1 MAAGARQSRYGKHY
15 SLGGEDQPAA
25 RTSLITPY
33 QRAWHNGACH
43 RHCRSERH
51 RQTKGEQIV
60 ERWVSDRVSTVPT
73 PALVLDAAM
82 VRLNIERLA
91 GYAAG
96 HGLGVRPHTKT
107 HKSSEIAGMQLASGA
122 KGLTV
127 AKVGE
132 SEALLHSFGDE
143 AADVLV
149 AYPTVDAARTERL
162 AALAR
167 TASVR
172 VALDT
177 HAAIESVSAAA
188 RSAGITVGVLVDLDV
203 GMGRTGVPTADALVA
218 LAQTV
223 AAAPGLRLDGIFCY
237 PGHIWAK
244 PAEQAAPLAAVA
256 AKLQEAIDRFDRH
269 GLCRGVVSG
278 SSTPTAYQSHLV
290 PQVTEIRPGT
300 YVFNDMNTV
309 RGGFCAL
316 DDCAAAIICTV
327 VSDAVAGQV
336 VLDGGTKTFTS
347 DRCGPAPDSGH
358 GFIVEYPE
366 AMITKLT
373 EEHGQ
378 VDVSRC
384 ERRPKVGE
392 RVTVIPN
399 HICPCINLQDAV
411 WWREADGRL
420 RPLTVDARGRLS

>member
-1 MAAGARQSRYGKHY
+1 MS
-15 SLGGEDQPAA
+15 
-25 RTSLITPY
+25 
-33 QRAWHNGACH
+33 
-43 RHCRSERH
+43 
-51 RQTKGEQIV
+51 
-60 ERWVSDRVSTVPT
+60 
-73 PALVLDAAM
+73 
-82 VRLNIERLA
+82 
-91 GYAAG
+91 
-96 HGLGVRPHTKT
+96 VRPHCKT
-107 HKSSEIAGMQLASGA
+107 HKSVDVARLQLAAGA
-122 KGLTV
+122 GGVTV

-132 SEALLHSFGDE
+132 AESLM
-143 AADVLV
+143 AAFDGGASDILM
-149 AYPTVDAARTERL
+149 AYPAVDPARAQRL
-162 AALAR
+162 AGLAR
-167 TASVR
+167 ESTVR

-177 HAAIESVSAAA
+177 QFAAATMSAAA
-188 RSAGITVGVLVDLDV
+188 RTAGTTVGVLVDIDV
-203 GMGRTGVPTADALVA
+203 GMGRTGVPTAASLVA
-218 LAQTV
+218 LAQAV
-223 AAAPGLRLDGIFCY
+223 AVTPGLRLDGIFCY

-269 GLCRGVVSG
+269 GLSRAIVSG
-278 SSTPTAYQSHLV
+278 GSTPTLFQSHLV

-309 RGGFCAL
+309 RGGFCTL
-316 DDCAAAIICTV
+316 DDCAAAIVCTV

-358 GFIVEYPE
+358 GFIVEYPD
-366 AMITKLT
+366 AMIVKLT

-384 ERRPKVGE
+384 GRRPQVGE

-411 WWREADGRL
+411 WWRETDGRL
-420 RPLTVDARGRLS
+420 RPLTIDARGRLS

>member
-1 MAAGARQSRYGKHY
+1 MGV
-15 SLGGEDQPAA
+15 P
-25 RTSLITPY
+25 T
-33 QRAWHNGACH
+33 
-43 RHCRSERH
+43 
-51 RQTKGEQIV
+51 QTKGERIV
-60 ERWVSDRVSTVPT
+60 ERWVGYRSETVPT
-73 PALVLDAAM
+73 PALVLDATI
-82 VRLNIERLA
+82 VRRNIERLA

-96 HGLGVRPHTKT
+96 HGLGVRPHAKT
-107 HKSSEIAGMQLASGA
+107 HKSSGIAGMQLASGA
-122 KGLTV
+122 RGLTV

-132 SEALLHSFGDE
+132 AEALLQSCRNE

-162 AALAR
+162 AGLAR
-167 TASVR
+167 TATVR

-177 HAAIESVSAAA
+177 PAAIESVSAAA
-188 RSAGITVGVLVDLDV
+188 RSAGTTVGVLVDLDV
-203 GMGRTGVPTADALVA
+203 GMGRTGVPKADALVT
-218 LAQTV
+218 LAQAV

-237 PGHIWAK
+237 PGHIWAR
-244 PAEQAAPLAAVA
+244 PAEQASPLAAVA
-256 AKLQEAIDRFDRH
+256 AKLQEAIDLFDRD
-269 GLCRGVVSG
+269 GLCREIVSG
-278 SSTPTAYQSHLV
+278 GSTPTALQSHLV

-309 RGGFCAL
+309 HGDFCTLA
-316 DDCAAAIICTV
+316 DCAARIVCTV
-327 VSDAVAGQV
+327 VSDAVTGQV

-358 GFIVEYPE
+358 GFIVEYPD
-366 AMITKLT
+366 AVITKLT

-384 ERRPKVGE
+384 ERRPQVGE

-411 WWREADGRL
+411 WWREPDGRL

>member
-1 MAAGARQSRYGKHY
+1 MLRPLRH
-15 SLGGEDQPAA
+15 
-25 RTSLITPY
+25 TV
-33 QRAWHNGACH
+33 HMNGAA
-43 RHCRSERH
+43 S
-51 RQTKGEQIV
+51 
-60 ERWVSDRVSTVPT
+60 SSTIEGVAT
-73 PALVLDAAM
+73 PALVIDAAR
-82 VRLNIERLA
+82 VRRNVESLSA
-91 GYAAG
+91 YAAS
-96 HGLGVRPHTKT
+96 HGIAVRPHCKT
-107 HKSSEIAGMQLASGA
+107 HKSVEIARLQLAAGA
-122 KGLTV
+122 GGMTV

-132 SEALLHSFGDE
+132 AESL
-143 AADVLV
+143 AAAFDGATPDILV
-149 AYPTVDAARTERL
+149 AYPVVDPARARRL
-162 AALAR
+162 ADLAR
-167 TASVR
+167 SSAVR

-177 HAAIESVSAAA
+177 PAAVEAVSAAA
-188 RSAGITVGVLVDLDV
+188 GSAGVTLGVLVDLDV
-203 GMGRTGVPTADALVA
+203 GMGRTGVPTAAA
-218 LAQTV
+218 LAMLAEAV

-237 PGHIWAK
+237 PGQIWAK

-256 AKLQEAIDRFDRH
+256 AKLQEAIDLFDRH
-269 GLCRGVVSG
+269 GLCRQVISG
-278 SSTPTAYQSHLV
+278 GSTPTAFQSHLV

-309 RGGFCAL
+309 RGGFCTL
-316 DDCAAAIICTV
+316 DDCAATIVCTV

-358 GFIVEYPE
+358 GFIVEYPD

-384 ERRPKVGE
+384 ERRPQVGE

-420 RPLTVDARGRLS
+420 RPLAVDARGRLS